1 VRLQCAQ
8 GHEQWSKGAG
18 KDVKSM
24 KFQTKTTEIQIMPQL
39 LLCGLAYSVLP
50 KNIKKT
56 ILFQKTCI

>member
-18 KDVKSM
+18 KDAKSM
-24 KFQTKTTEIQIMPQL
+24 KFQTKTTDIQIMPQL

-50 KNIKKT
+50 Y
-56 ILFQKTCI
+56 